1 MKIAV
6 TGGIGSGKSFVC
18 HLLEKRGFTIYDCDN
33 AAKRIIA
40 TSDVVKSKLKH
51 VVGDNVFTG
60 NTLNK
65 AVLSKFLLESNTNTQ
80 VINNIIHP
88 AVALDFVNSK
98 KNWMECAIL
107 FSSGFDR
114 LVDKV
119 ICVTAPLDVR
129 LTRIMTR
136 DGISKEKALE
146 WINKQMSQEDV
157 IKLSDYVI
165 ENDGKADL
173 DKQITDILV
182 SLNCDADKV
191 NNF

>member
-60 NTLNK
+60 ITLNK

-129 LTRIMTR
+129 LTRIMKR

-182 SLNCDADKV
+182 SLNCGADKV

>member
-1 MKIAV
+1 MKIAI
-6 TGGIGSGKSFVC
+6 TGGIGCGKSFVC
-18 HLLEKRGFTIYDCDN
+18 RLLEKRGFSIYDCDN

-40 TSDVVKSKLKH
+40 TSDTVKSNLKS
-51 VVGDNVFTG
+51 VVGEDVFTD

-65 AVLSKFLLESNTNTQ
+65 AVLVKFLLKSDTNTQ
-80 VINNIIHP
+80 LINNIIHP
-88 AVALDFVNSK
+88 IVAQDFIDSQMS
-98 KNWMECAIL
+98 WMECAIL
-107 FSSGFDR
+107 FSSGFNR

-136 DGISKEKALE
+136 DGISKDKALE

-157 IKLSDYVI
+157 IKQCDYVI
-165 ENDGKADL
+165 DNDGKADL

-182 SLNCDADKV
+182 SLDRDTHKV